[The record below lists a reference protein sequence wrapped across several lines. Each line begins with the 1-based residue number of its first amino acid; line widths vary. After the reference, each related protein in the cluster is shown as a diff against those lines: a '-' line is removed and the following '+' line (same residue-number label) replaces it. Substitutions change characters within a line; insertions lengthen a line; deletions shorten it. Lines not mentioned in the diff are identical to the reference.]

1 MKKWYGKWIAVALC
15 AVLLAVLPAAVLQ
28 NKGAG
33 EAPVLTAQADAVS
46 STPVL
51 WNVPRE
57 EYREIKKVFDAG
69 SHGDFHTEIIVTVG
83 VITERGFTMGA
94 GEYRKFKKVVS
105 FSSAFNAPVKTK
117 YDPYVSSTDFYDE
130 TETGNQM
137 NMMLSATVTAQVPP
151 QWKADAVAAGYRYA
165 YTEGLTD
172 YYVKSV
178 SADYNFDS
186 NYGLN

>member
-1 MKKWYGKWIAVALC
+1 M
-15 AVLLAVLPAAVLQ
+15 
-28 NKGAG
+28 
-33 EAPVLTAQADAVS
+33 
-46 STPVL
+46 
-51 WNVPRE
+51 
-57 EYREIKKVFDAG
+57 FDAG

-83 VITERGFTMGA
+83 VTTERGFTMGA

-117 YDPYVSSTDFYDE
+117 YDPYASSTDLYDE

-137 NMMLSATVTAQVPP
+137 SMMLSAMVTAQVPP

-172 YYVKSV
+172 CYVKSV